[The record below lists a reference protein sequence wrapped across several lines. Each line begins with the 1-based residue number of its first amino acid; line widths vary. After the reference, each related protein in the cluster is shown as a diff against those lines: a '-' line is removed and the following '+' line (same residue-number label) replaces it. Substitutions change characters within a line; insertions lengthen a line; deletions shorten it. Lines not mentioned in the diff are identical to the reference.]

1 MSDDHIVK
9 SYDEELHIIN
19 DAIVQMGSLT
29 ESLLEDSMNAITKM
43 DKDSVSKI
51 VESDKKINKFRA
63 SIDEQIM
70 TLLVKRSPVAID
82 LRLAISTLKI
92 SQDLERIGDLAKG
105 NAKKILPL
113 PEDDLPPEM
122 LNSMR
127 RLGEAVQKQIKLSL
141 DSYLERSTEKA
152 IQVVKDDEQVN
163 DLTKISIKEV
173 LDFLAK
179 DKKNLEF
186 ATNLLFVSKNLER
199 AGDHITRIAENV
211 YYLISGDY
219 PKKNK

>member
-19 DAIVQMGSLT
+19 DAIVQMGSFT

>member
-127 RLGEAVQKQIKLSL
+127 RLGEAVQKQINLSL

>member
-1 MSDDHIVK
+1 
-9 SYDEELHIIN
+9 LHIIN

>member
-152 IQVVKDDEQVN
+152 MQVVKDDEQVN

>member
-1 MSDDHIVK
+1 MVFIW
-9 SYDEELHIIN
+9 YW
-19 DAIVQMGSLT
+19 
-29 ESLLEDSMNAITKM
+29 
-43 DKDSVSKI
+43 
-51 VESDKKINKFRA
+51 
-63 SIDEQIM
+63 
-70 TLLVKRSPVAID
+70 
-82 LRLAISTLKI
+82 LKI

-173 LDFLAK
+173 LDFTLTGNQLK
-179 DKKNLEF
+179 IQFLLTNFTSDK
-186 ATNLLFVSKNLER
+186 A
-199 AGDHITRIAENV
+199 
-211 YYLISGDY
+211 
-219 PKKNK
+219 

>member
-51 VESDKKINKFRA
+51 VESDKKINKFRS

-127 RLGEAVQKQIKLSL
+127 RLGEVVQKQIKLSL

-152 IQVVKDDEQVN
+152 MQVVKDDEQVN

>member
-51 VESDKKINKFRA
+51 VESDKKINKFRS

>member
-29 ESLLEDSMNAITKM
+29 ESLLEDSMNAITKI

>member
-51 VESDKKINKFRA
+51 VESDKKINKFRS

-152 IQVVKDDEQVN
+152 MQVVKDDEQVN

-179 DKKNLEF
+179 DKKNLDF

>member
-51 VESDKKINKFRA
+51 VESDKKINKFRS

-141 DSYLERSTEKA
+141 DSYLERSTEKS
-152 IQVVKDDEQVN
+152 IQFVNFDEHLN
-163 DLTKISIKEV
+163 YLTKISIKDF
-173 LDFLAK
+173 LDFLSNV
-179 DKKNLEF
+179 KKNL
-186 ATNLLFVSKNLER
+186 
-199 AGDHITRIAENV
+199 
-211 YYLISGDY
+211 
-219 PKKNK
+219 

>member
-51 VESDKKINKFRA
+51 IESDKKINKFRS

>member
-51 VESDKKINKFRA
+51 VESDKKINKFRS

-127 RLGEAVQKQIKLSL
+127 RLGEVVQKQIKLSL

-152 IQVVKDDEQVN
+152 MQVVKDDEQVN

-179 DKKNLEF
+179 DKKNLDF

>member
-51 VESDKKINKFRA
+51 VESDKKINKFRS

-152 IQVVKDDEQVN
+152 MQVVKDDEQVN

>member
-219 PKKNK
+219 PKKK

>member
-1 MSDDHIVK
+1 MIDDHIVK

-179 DKKNLEF
+179 DKKNLDF

>member
-127 RLGEAVQKQIKLSL
+127 RLGVAVQKQIKLSL

>member
-51 VESDKKINKFRA
+51 VESDKKINKFRS

-219 PKKNK
+219 PKKK

>member
-113 PEDDLPPEM
+113 PDDLPPEM
-122 LNSMR
+122 LKR
-127 RLGEAVQKQIKLSL
+127 IETLGEMVEKQLKSTLDCFLEKSVQKSL
-141 DSYLERSTEKA
+141 DTIKR
-152 IQVVKDDEQVN
+152 DEQVN
-163 DLTKISIKEV
+163 DL
-173 LDFLAK
+173 
-179 DKKNLEF
+179 
-186 ATNLLFVSKNLER
+186 ATAS
-199 AGDHITRIAENV
+199 
-211 YYLISGDY
+211 
-219 PKKNK
+219 

>member
-1 MSDDHIVK
+1 
-9 SYDEELHIIN
+9 
-19 DAIVQMGSLT
+19 
-29 ESLLEDSMNAITKM
+29 MNAITKM